1 MNEKDTFNL
10 NSESFPAYFHC
21 DNLIKFAFLVSFLVI
36 SAAFYQGVL
45 ESRDFQKKCGIPLEL
60 ASDSSTIEVA
70 KEQLIIVMA
79 GCQKYEISGD
89 FWQNNFQQ
97 QLKILQQV
105 SPTETVQE
113 KFFALKQ
120 FKETVES
127 AKKMIRNPGI

>member
-1 MNEKDTFNL
+1 MANL
-10 NSESFPAYFHC
+10 RH
-21 DNLIKFAFLVSFLVI
+21 VSHVSLTHD
-36 SAAFYQGVL
+36 QGVL

-70 KEQLIIVMA
+70 KEQLTVVIA
-79 GCQKYEISGD
+79 GCQKYEISED
-89 FWQNNFQQ
+89 FWQNNFHQ